1 MSIYWSEV
9 EICVHVA
16 TSRRASIGTV
26 VEVYVHVATAE
37 CTSCWSLVHV
47 HAIWMMHQLQV
58 RGCMAQLKKKNNYLL
73 KRCMELLANKVCIQG
88 MEVLLADKVRKQE
101 PQRKWLPFTQPF
113 LHV

>member
-37 CTSCWSLVHV
+37 CTSAVGHWCTCMDDAPTASAWVHGT
-47 HAIWMMHQLQV
+47 AE
-58 RGCMAQLKKKNNYLL
+58 K
-73 KRCMELLANKVCIQG
+73 E
-88 MEVLLADKVRKQE
+88 E
-101 PQRKWLPFTQPF
+101 
-113 LHV
+113 